1 MFKQYRA
8 FASAALAALVSVSA
22 QAANYRLAWWTM
34 TNYGQA
40 SGMTD
45 ANIGDRTAVLKAAG
59 VDLMLGRGLW
69 GKKTTDYSFSD
80 SNGYVLLA
88 NGTLC
93 NTGSDGNGRQF
104 AVLSEKFSE
113 GAVEGEINKPGTNAT
128 ALRLLATDKVN
139 GNQIVLV
146 SHCYTYAL
154 KNNDNCKTFVNAIKE
169 EYPGAVIIWVS
180 DVSTDFAASE
190 DANVTVF
197 ENEMAKTGLYPIR
210 DTYAQDKA
218 AAQFVV
224 YCSDEKVAKSAV
236 VAPLEDAETYGPF
249 GYTIDIKVVAWR
261 KVTFLTRDDQLIE
274 VKECEDGSAI
284 TPPAAPE
291 IDGLVFDGWE
301 PSVDFSCVTA
311 DATVKASYKAAGSKH
326 LVEFMNEGA
335 LYDSQ
340 LVDEGE
346 LAVRP
351 EPDPEKE
358 GHSFSGWLLGEQAYD
373 FTTPVM
379 DDLTLESSF
388 AINKYTVTFKDWEG
402 NPIEDQPQIVE
413 WKNAAVA
420 PALPPLPENYLF
432 EKWSDD
438 FSCVTQDMEIVA
450 KIVPNRVSVTTDNFA
465 EVITSEASALTTFEL
480 AEDIALSDWTA
491 VDFRGTLDGKGYV
504 IRGLDGSLF
513 ATLTG
518 TVRDVALDG
527 LVEGELTAV
536 KFPKGADSGVLAN
549 VVSGG
554 LVEDCTIVGFSISGG
569 DVSNGI
575 GLLAGRVE
583 NGAIIRRCVTAGQIS
598 GEGGVRS
605 GGIAG
610 MAVTSNDYLVD
621 GVVLG
626 IYDCTNKAVTVKS
639 QGDNNTA
646 GGCGGILGRVETGNG
661 ATTGEFRFEIL
672 RCVNEG
678 SLQASVSGARMAGI
692 LGNLSGNSDQV
703 HVVVSNCE
711 NIAEVTVANNLS
723 DKYRQPVVA
732 GLVGIV
738 SGTANQSFMG
748 RLDIVRCVNRGMVD
762 IGLDTEDCLDDT
774 ANGYNKY
781 NRIAGGL
788 VGTSA
793 LFKNAKMHLA
803 DSANYGAVSGKW
815 VGGIFGVH
823 ATNANYAYSD
833 ITIFNCAN
841 YGTLTGGTEVEG
853 ESLGGAGQICARNVS
868 AKSPTRILTNC
879 YVTGGELYV
888 VTDTGLEF
896 VESNVFLPTTK
907 AKDATKALTAWAVEN
922 GYEPWKQGKLGKAV
936 HPELGIF
943 CQKPH
948 VDGFMLYVR

>member
-1 MFKQYRA
+1 MFKQCRA
-8 FASAALAALVSVSA
+8 FAFAALAALASVSA

-34 TNYGQA
+34 TNYGQT
-40 SGMTD
+40 SSMTD

-59 VDLMLGRGLW
+59 VDLMLGCGLW
-69 GKKTTDYSFSD
+69 GKKSDYSFAD
-80 SNGYVLLA
+80 SNGYLFLA
-88 NGTLC
+88 NGNFC
-93 NTGSDGNGRQF
+93 NTSSDGNGRQF
-104 AVLSEKFSE
+104 AVLSEKFSSGDIE
-113 GAVEGEINKPGTNAT
+113 GTVGIPGTNAT
-128 ALRLLATDKVN
+128 ALRLVTTDKVN
-139 GNQIVLV
+139 GNQVALV
-146 SHCYTYAL
+146 SHCYSYGL
-154 KNNDNCKTFVNAIKE
+154 KDNDNCKNIVNAIKE
-169 EYPGAVIIWVS
+169 ACPGVVIIWAS
-180 DVSTDFAASE
+180 DVSKDFGASE
-190 DANVTVF
+190 DSNIAVF
-197 ENEMAKTGLYPIR
+197 EKDMAKTGLYPIR

-218 AAQFVV
+218 AAQLVV
-224 YCSDEKVAKSAV
+224 YCSDEKAAESAV
-236 VAPLEDAETYGPF
+236 VAPLAGATDYGAF

-274 VKECEDGSAI
+274 VKECEDGSSI

-301 PSVDFSCVTA
+301 PAVDFSCVTA

-326 LVEFMNEGA
+326 LVEFMNEGV
-335 LYDSQ
+335 LYGSQ
-340 LVDEGE
+340 LVDEGDC
-346 LAVRP
+346 AARP
-351 EPDPEKE
+351 TPDPEKE
-358 GHSFSGWLLGEQAYD
+358 GHSFAGWLLGEQAYD
-373 FTTPVM
+373 FATPVV

-388 AINKYTVTFKDWEG
+388 AINKYAVTFKDWEG
-402 NPIEDQPQIVE
+402 NPIEDQPQIIE
-413 WKNAAVA
+413 WKGSAVA
-420 PALPPLPENYLF
+420 PALPPIPENYLF

-450 KIVPNRVSVTTDNFA
+450 KIVPDRVSVTADNFA
-465 EVITSEASALTTFEL
+465 EVITSESSALTTFEL
-480 AEDIALSDWTA
+480 TEDITLMDWTA
-491 VDFRGTLDGKGYV
+491 VDFRGTLDGKGFA
-504 IRGLDGSLF
+504 IRGLTGPLF
-513 ATLTG
+513 DRLTG
-518 TVRDVALDG
+518 VVRNIVLDG
-527 LVEGELTAV
+527 LVEEEPTAV
-536 KFPKGADSGVLAN
+536 KFPKDVDSGILAN
-549 VVSGG
+549 IVSGG
-554 LVEDCTIVGFSISGG
+554 LVEDCTVAGFSISGG
-569 DVSNGI
+569 DAPNGI
-575 GLLAGRVE
+575 GLLAGRIE
-583 NGAIIRRCVTAGQIS
+583 DGAVIRRCVTSGQIS
-598 GEGGVRS
+598 GAGGVRS

-610 MAVTSNDYLVD
+610 LAVTSNDYLVD

-626 IYDCTNKAVTVKS
+626 VYDCTNKAVTVKS
-639 QGDNNTA
+639 QSDSNTA

-661 ATTGEFRFEIL
+661 TTTGEFRFEIL

-678 SLQASVSGARMAGI
+678 ALQASVSGARMAGI

-703 HVVVSNCE
+703 HVVISDCE

-793 LFKNAKMHLA
+793 LFKNAKMYLA

-853 ESLGGAGQICARNVS
+853 EPLGGAGQICARNVS

-907 AKDATKALTAWAVEN
+907 AKDATKALSTWAKEN
-922 GYEPWKQGKLGKAV
+922 GYEPWKQGKLGDKV
-936 HPELGIF
+936 YPELGIF